1 MRQLGL
7 ALVAL
12 GLALPTTAAVA
23 TGDPTAGTGTNV
35 SAADYA
41 GTWAQ
46 LRVQTLRVNFPLLG
60 EMKVSNT
67 WVLRMT
73 MTAEGRALTI
83 AAEACELTHDTGTS
97 LLHTEFPL
105 SAVHRQGGLRGRATL
120 REEDGELRFFQA
132 RHHLVFGANLADP
145 AHDALPAEATD
156 ERVTDAEDD
165 GHPGVT
171 LTLRGAMNGAIYMVV
186 RSWLTLRGVA
196 GGGNRIDGTIQWGE
210 DRSVLEATS
219 PLLTNLPV
227 GRADDDPSSSY
238 FRTTRI
244 EPSTTCAQILARRD
258 ELFAR

>member
-1 MRQLGL
+1 MRHVAL
-7 ALVAL
+7 ALLAT
-12 GLALPTTAAVA
+12 GLALPATTAAA
-23 TGDPTAGTGTNV
+23 ADDTAGSGSNDV

-73 MTAEGRALTI
+73 MTADGRALNI

-97 LLHTEFPL
+97 LMHTEFPL
-105 SAVHRQGGLRGRATL
+105 AAVHRQGGLRGRATL
-120 REEDGELRFFQA
+120 REEGGELKFFQA
-132 RHHLVFGANLADP
+132 RHHMVFGANLADP
-145 AHDALPAEATD
+145 ANDALPTDAAD
-156 ERVTDAEDD
+156 ERVVDAEDD

-171 LTLRGAMNGAIYMVV
+171 LSLSGAINGAIYMVV

-196 GGGNRIDGTIQWGE
+196 NGGNRIDGTIQWGE

-219 PLLTNLPV
+219 PLLTNLPL
-227 GRADDDPSSSY
+227 GRADDDVTSSY

-244 EPSTTCAQILARRD
+244 DPSTTCAQILARRD